1 MGFIFGIILV
11 AGMCYVIYQHFATP
25 FRAIS
30 QAKKIKQEE
39 KMVKTIT
46 EDEVF
51 KKRLKSLGKS
61 LEENKITKEEFEEMF
76 AELLKERKE
85 ELFNNSN
92 SENDN

>member
-1 MGFIFGIILV
+1 MAFIFGMILV
-11 AGMCYVIYQHFATP
+11 TGMVYIIYEHFATP

-39 KMVKTIT
+39 KMVKIIT

-51 KKRLKSLGKS
+51 KKRLKLLGKS

-76 AELLKERKE
+76 TELVKERKE
-85 ELFNNSN
+85 ELFNNPN
-92 SENDN
+92 SENDK